1 MQVNEI
7 DKFRNDFF
15 DKLIK
20 EERQKEAE
28 LMRQQANC
36 LHKYDQHGRPTA
48 NGYQSRICSKCG
60 HHAIKSVRVW
70 QGTQNGSC
78 VIS

>member
-20 EERQKEAE
+20 EEREKEAALE
-28 LMRQQANC
+28 RKQANC
-36 LHKYDQHGRPTA
+36 LHKYDGHGRPDA
-48 NGYQSRICSKCG
+48 NGYQSRRCSKCG
-60 HHAIKSVRVW
+60 HTAIKSVKVW
-70 QGTQNGSC
+70 RGTENC

>member
-36 LHKYDQHGRPTA
+36 LHKYDKLGRPNA
-48 NGYQSRICSKCG
+48 NGYQLRTCSKCG
-60 HHAIKSVRVW
+60 HHAIKSARVW
-70 QGTQNGSC
+70 RGTENGSC
-78 VIS
+78 IIS

>member
-20 EERQKEAE
+20 EEREKEATI
-28 LMRQQANC
+28 LRQQANC
-36 LHKYDQHGRPTA
+36 VHKYDQLGRPSA
-48 NGYQSRICSKCG
+48 NGYQSRTCSKCG
-60 HHAIKSVRVW
+60 HSAVKSVRVW
-70 QGTQNGSC
+70 RGTEHGTC